1 MVFLGL
7 TVQRPIITNPEL
19 YFIPGSFIVKPLSG
33 ASNHEIVGKRVILK
47 FLLKLTDQKSGF
59 TLTLGYL
66 DPALNN
72 PV

>member
-1 MVFLGL
+1 MHQPRVIFYSGFLF
-7 TVQRPIITNPEL
+7 VD
-19 YFIPGSFIVKPLSG
+19 KPLSG